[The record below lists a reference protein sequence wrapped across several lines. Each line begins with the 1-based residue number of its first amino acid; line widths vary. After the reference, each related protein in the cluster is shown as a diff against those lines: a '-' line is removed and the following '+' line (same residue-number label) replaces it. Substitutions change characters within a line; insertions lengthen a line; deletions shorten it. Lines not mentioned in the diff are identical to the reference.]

1 MRILV
6 ACEESQNVTNEL
18 RKLGHEA
25 YSCDIQMHSGSHDEW
40 HICQDVL
47 PLLNG
52 FCKFKTVD
60 GNYHEINSKWDM
72 IIAFHPCTDLCVSG
86 ARHFAKKQADG
97 RQQRSIDFFMKFVNA
112 DCDKIAIENPI
123 GIMSTKYSKPDQI
136 IQPWQFGD
144 KYSKSTCLWLKNL
157 PLLVPTKIV
166 EKGEFIEW
174 IDKNGKK
181 KRQARWFYEA
191 LRNSKNAEERAKIR
205 SKTFPGIANAMA
217 TQWTK

>member
-72 IIAFHPCTDLCVSG
+72 IIAFPPCTDLCVSG

-112 DCDKIAIENPI
+112 DCDRIAIENPI
-123 GIMSTKYSKPDQI
+123 GIMSTKYRKPDQI

-181 KRQARWFYEA
+181 KRQAKWFYEA
-191 LRNSKNAEERAKIR
+191 LKNSKNASERAKIR

>member
-60 GNYHEINSKWDM
+60 GDYHEINSKWDM
-72 IIAFHPCTDLCVSG
+72 IIAFPPCTDLCVSG

-123 GIMSTKYSKPDQI
+123 GIMSTKYRKPNQI

-166 EKGEFIEW
+166 EKGEFIEF

-181 KRQARWFYEA
+181 KRQAKWYYEA
-191 LRNSKNAEERAKIR
+191 LKNSKNAAERAKIR